1 MISEAC
7 EDANCPAPIYL
18 NARRLVEGRLREIVE
33 EKPSDLG
40 TPRRQGVSVF
50 VDEGGVGRTTTML
63 DEGRV
68 LVETSRLHVCVELFV
83 AHSDRFMFGDASGS
97 SGW

>member
-1 MISEAC
+1 MAR

-33 EKPSDLG
+33 GKASDLD

-50 VDEGGVGRTTTML
+50 VD
-63 DEGRV
+63 
-68 LVETSRLHVCVELFV
+68 
-83 AHSDRFMFGDASGS
+83 
-97 SGW
+97 